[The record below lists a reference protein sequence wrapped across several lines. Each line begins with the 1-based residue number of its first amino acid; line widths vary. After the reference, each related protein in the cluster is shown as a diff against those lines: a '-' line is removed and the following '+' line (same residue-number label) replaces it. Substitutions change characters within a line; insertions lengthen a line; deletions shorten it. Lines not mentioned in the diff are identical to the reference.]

1 MSPADRRLELSATQA
16 SGEGRIVLSA
26 VVGILITA
34 AAIFGSF
41 YKVTAPTIYAPWF
54 ALGLLVIGF
63 ASTYVL
69 KARQSAS
76 TQLADLSAEGAA

>member
-1 MSPADRRLELSATQA
+1 MSVGALRSFAHA
-16 SGEGRIVLSA
+16 EGRARIILSA
-26 VVGILITA
+26 VIGILITA

-76 TQLADLSAEGAA
+76 SQLADLSAEGGAA